1 MSQSYNCKV
10 STTRICFECSLKP
23 TLEEQKC
30 GKKSCAQVRNDIQL
44 AVFPAVNR
52 PGQLYITLITTA
64 SVQGVQLESYQLL
77 SHLSTT

>member
-30 GKKSCAQVRNDIQL
+30 GKKSCAQVRNDIPL

-52 PGQLYITLITTA
+52 RGQLYITLITTA
-64 SVQGVQLESYQLL
+64 SVQGVQSESYQPL
-77 SHLSTT
+77 SNLSTT